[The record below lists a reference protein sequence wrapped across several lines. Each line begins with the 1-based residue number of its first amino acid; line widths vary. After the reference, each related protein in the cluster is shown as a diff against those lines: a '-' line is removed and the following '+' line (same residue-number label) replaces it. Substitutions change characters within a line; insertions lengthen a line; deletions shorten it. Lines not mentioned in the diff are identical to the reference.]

1 MDKNQREARR
11 RQEDKAFNRGLLWVV
26 GAAVLELLLLL
37 VNRYYINFYV
47 SEAETATLIH
57 DILMSLRA
65 DGLLVCVVCLIWGVL
80 RSRKGKKAV
89 VHLIISVVC
98 AVLSLCS
105 HVTLAFREPGVQML
119 FLLVPVL
126 AGLALVYY
134 LYQREFF
141 PAALSSGLSILGL
154 WFIRYRSGALGPESI
169 LVLIALAAL
178 LGLLL
183 LLQQR
188 EGTLPLGKGREV
200 RMLPRNAGYWPA
212 LGSCAAGLAAMA
224 AAVMLGGGVAYYLI
238 FAMIVW
244 LFGLLVYYTVKLM

>member
-1 MDKNQREARR
+1 M
-11 RQEDKAFNRGLLWVV
+11 
-26 GAAVLELLLLL
+26 
-37 VNRYYINFYV
+37 
-47 SEAETATLIH
+47 
-57 DILMSLRA
+57 
-65 DGLLVCVVCLIWGVL
+65 
-80 RSRKGKKAV
+80 
-89 VHLIISVVC
+89 
-98 AVLSLCS
+98 LSLCS